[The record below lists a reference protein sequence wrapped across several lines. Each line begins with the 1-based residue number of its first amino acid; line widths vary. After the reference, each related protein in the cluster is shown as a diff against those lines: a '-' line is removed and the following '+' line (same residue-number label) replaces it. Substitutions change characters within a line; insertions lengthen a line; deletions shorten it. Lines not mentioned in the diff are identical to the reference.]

1 MKYFFRLATAAT
13 LLAGLAACQGGAVSG
28 QQFVLPEG
36 DATRGETAFVE
47 LECTACHT
55 VRGKEDLPAAAEKG
69 PVTILLGG
77 NVSKVKSYNELV
89 TSVINPSH
97 RLARDPFKQEI
108 EQDGQSIMPVYNDVM
123 TVTQMVDIVAFLDS
137 QYEVVKRP
145 VYRYPVYQY

>member
-1 MKYFFRLATAAT
+1 MMYFFRLVTAAT

-36 DATRGETAFVE
+36 DAARGEAAFVE

-55 VRGKEDLPAAAEKG
+55 VRGKGLPAAAEKG
-69 PVTILLGG
+69 PVTIMLGG

-97 RLARDPFKQEI
+97 KLARNLFKQKI

-123 TVTQMVDIVAFLDS
+123 TVSQMVDIVAFLES

-145 VYRYPVYQY
+145 VYRYPVFKY